1 MRAGAIRHAQ
11 AGAEIVR
18 VGDAVEDQQEGRNG
32 QGVEH
37 VVDVDDAVAGID
49 HGGDALVAGVAGHG
63 IEPLAVQR
71 DDPEAFVGGLGQ
83 RFLHAAVFTAAGD
96 VDFDQAF
103 GRLEQAGID
112 GMKTVDEFF
121 LRHAGVRQE
130 EAKAAFYR
138 LVAGLAQVSVTG
150 GASLSNVRQNAGR
163 ASAASGG
170 L

>member
-1 MRAGAIRHAQ
+1 MRIPGAAYRLQFHAGFPFAAAEAIL
-11 AGAEIVR
+11 
-18 VGDAVEDQQEGRNG
+18 D
-32 QGVEH
+32 
-37 VVDVDDAVAGID
+37 
-49 HGGDALVAGVAGHG
+49 
-63 IEPLAVQR
+63 
-71 DDPEAFVGGLGQ
+71 
-83 RFLHAAVFTAAGD
+83 FLHAAVFTAAGD